1 MDVDLRKNVHFRMSE
16 MKADLVHG
24 CRFLCR
30 ELFPEIRDDVLIP
43 GGVFVWSH
51 FIEGC
56 EQYAPPLRCAPHPL
70 PSRQIINT
78 TPGWTSLTRTG
89 PFVGGGSPS
98 RQLAIGELHECFV
111 RGGDYLQ
118 LHDEEGQMSACP
130 SLQSRFIHASRTSSR
145 SSRPERR
152 ARSQS
157 RLRTDKNDSFSWHNL
172 MNASSAPLGFDT
184 VATTAPSPWHR
195 IAQ

>member
-1 MDVDLRKNVHFRMSE
+1 VDVDLRKNVHFRMSE

-78 TPGWTSLTRTG
+78 TPGWTSLIRTG
-89 PFVGGGSPS
+89 PFVGGAALAGSWRLVS
-98 RQLAIGELHECFV
+98 C
-111 RGGDYLQ
+111 
-118 LHDEEGQMSACP
+118 
-130 SLQSRFIHASRTSSR
+130 TSVSYEAATIC
-145 SSRPERR
+145 SCMTRR
-152 ARSQS
+152 AR
-157 RLRTDKNDSFSWHNL
+157 
-172 MNASSAPLGFDT
+172 
-184 VATTAPSPWHR
+184 
-195 IAQ
+195 